1 MNPSLL
7 RYGIPAALGA
17 VAGGATGAEEGGF
30 GGAVS
35 GAALGAG
42 LGTLGMGLARA
53 SFPQAGK
60 LAGRF
65 APVLQSGIE
74 SAVDLGRKGVVR
86 AQRAVPESAINDPE
100 SIRRALIQRGDK
112 LVDDL
117 ALAGLRLTPQQVTN
131 IGSTALGAGS
141 AVGGIQ
147 TAQNIMSL
155 LNQPAIDPENPYVS
169 QNPRGLGMTTMQ
181 YV

>member
-17 VAGGATGAEEGGF
+17 VAGGVTGAEEGGF
-30 GGAVS
+30 GGAIG

-42 LGTLGMGLARA
+42 LGTLGMGTSRVL
-53 SFPQAGK
+53 FPEAGK

-65 APVLQSGIE
+65 APALQGGIE

-86 AQRAVPESAINDPE
+86 AQRAVPEAALNDPE
-100 SIRRALIQRGDK
+100 SIRRALIQRGGK
-112 LVDDL
+112 AVDDL

-147 TAQNIMSL
+147 TAQNIVGF
-155 LNQPAIDPENPYVS
+155 LNQAAIDPENPYVS
-169 QNPRGLGMTTMQ
+169 QNPRGLGTPTMQ